1 MTLNVV
7 KLKKIKGEGSMNY
20 QIKNILWSTDFSAES
35 LTALNYASYLA
46 KHFKASIKAVHVV
59 PDFAPA
65 LYETRAMMVA
75 DLVKRQED
83 LQLKA
88 RARLEKIAS
97 KNSVKFSKIMIE
109 TGSPGKRIADL
120 AEEEHCQLIALG
132 RKGMSALE
140 KILMGSVTNQV
151 LRRSKVPVLIT
162 PKKRGEAKIE
172 KILVPTDFSAG
183 EEKERDYAWA
193 VASRLQADLTLIYVL
208 ELYDFKFS
216 PEEVKALMDEALNRL
231 QTRKKRRTGFKVEEV
246 VIRDLNAP
254 AGIVTYA
261 NRHKFDLILMSTCVS
276 PVERFFLGSTT
287 EKAVSY
293 ATMPVLA
300 LPAAYCK
307 K

>member
-1 MTLNVV
+1 
-7 KLKKIKGEGSMNY
+7 MNY
-20 QIKNILWSTDFSAES
+20 KIKNILWSTDFSAES
-35 LTALNYASYLA
+35 LTALNYANYLA
-46 KHFKASIKAVHVV
+46 EHFKASIKAVHVV

-83 LQLKA
+83 LIVKA
-88 RARLEKIAS
+88 RKRLEKIS
-97 KNSVKFSKIMIE
+97 VKNPIKFSKILIE
-109 TGSPGKRIADL
+109 TGSAGKKVPEIA
-120 AEEEHCQLIALG
+120 EKEHCQLIAVG

-140 KILMGSVTNQV
+140 KIVLGSVANQI
-151 LRRSKVPVLIT
+151 LRRSKVPVLIA
-162 PKKRGEAKIE
+162 PKKRGQAQIK

-183 EEKERDYAWA
+183 EERERDYAWTL
-193 VASRLQADLTLIYVL
+193 ASKLQADLTLIYVL

-216 PEEVKALMDEALNRL
+216 PEEVKALMDEALTRL
-231 QTRKKRRTGFKVEEV
+231 QNRKKRRGDIKVDEV

-287 EKAVSY
+287 EKVISY

-307 K
+307 T

>member
-1 MTLNVV
+1 
-7 KLKKIKGEGSMNY
+7 MNY
-20 QIKNILWSTDFSAES
+20 RIRNILWSTDFSAES
-35 LTALNYASYLA
+35 LTALNYANCLA
-46 KHFKASIKAVHVV
+46 KYFKASIKAVHVV

-75 DLVKRQED
+75 DLIKRQKD
-83 LQLKA
+83 LQVKA
-88 RARLEKIAS
+88 RKRLEKISA
-97 KNSVKFSKIMIE
+97 KNAINFSKIMVE
-109 TGSPGKRIADL
+109 TGSAGKKVPEIADR
-120 AEEEHCQLIALG
+120 EHCQLIAIG

-140 KILMGSVTNQV
+140 KILLGSVANQI
-151 LRRSKVPVLIT
+151 LRRSKVPVLIA
-162 PKKRGEAKIE
+162 PKKRGQAEIK

-183 EEKERDYAWA
+183 EEKERDYAWTL
-193 VASRLQADLTLIYVL
+193 ASKLQADLTLIYVL

-216 PEEVKALMDEALNRL
+216 PEEVKKLMDEALNRL
-231 QTRKKRRTGFKVEEV
+231 QNRKKRKATFKVDEV

-287 EKAVSY
+287 EKVISY

-307 K
+307 T